1 MRVVKYWLS
10 RAVVDAPALEV
21 FNGRV
26 CTGVFVRS
34 IDCIWREQV
43 TSIKRSI
50 TLWSPCIDST
60 TY

>member
-10 RAVVDAPALEV
+10 RAVVGAPALEV

-26 CTGVFVRS
+26 CTGVFARS

-50 TLWSPCIDST
+50 TLRSPCIDST